1 MTVSLKDPSLFR
13 QAAFIGGEWIEADP
27 KNAIEVNNPATGE
40 IIPLHFIQRVLATH
54 NGKTVLD
61 AQWSQAVSK
70 NPFLHFRVKGARAGD
85 RITVGWEDN
94 KGEKASID
102 ATLA

>member
-1 MTVSLKDPSLFR
+1 MKIRATLSGDMADVKVLMFHPMETGLRKD
-13 QAAFIGGEWIEADP
+13 A
-27 KNAIEVNNPATGE
+27 ATGE

-61 AQWSQAVSK
+61 AQWSQAISK
-70 NPFLHFRVKGARAGD
+70 NPFLNFRVRGARAGD
-85 RITVGWEDN
+85 KITVAWEDN